1 MENKKLTQE
10 ELQQVTD
17 IQNKYQAVS
26 QELGNIE
33 LQRIALKARKQ
44 AAEDFLLQLQQEEKQ
59 VAESIQEKY
68 GKGTL
73 NINTGDFTPIEEEVE
88 EK

>member
-10 ELQQVTD
+10 ELQQITD

-26 QELGNIE
+26 QELANIE
-33 LQRIALKARKQ
+33 FQKIALKARRQ
-44 AAEDFLLQLQQEEKQ
+44 VAEDFLTQLQQEEKQ
-59 VAESIQEKY
+59 VADSIQEKY

-73 NINTGDFTPIEEEVE
+73 DVNTGEFIPMEEE
-88 EK
+88 

>member
-33 LQRIALKARKQ
+33 LQKIALETRRQ

-59 VAESIQEKY
+59 VADSIQEKY
-68 GKGTL
+68 GKGNL
-73 NINTGDFTPIEEEVE
+73 NLNTGEFTPIEEEVVAE
-88 EK
+88 

>member
-26 QELGNIE
+26 QELGSIE
-33 LQRIALKARKQ
+33 LQRIVLKARKQ

-59 VAESIQEKY
+59 VADSIQEKY